1 MSKTT
6 YVYQGED
13 NKAIKLKE
21 FQTSAEG
28 EILNLGVPT
37 VTPIQPNE
45 RRISTM
51 TIPKTLLSQFYSS
64 YASEVGL
71 MESSGYFTSANEY
84 TWNCNFDWTPNQ
96 KIYIIG
102 VPIFKNGVTTE
113 QKQNF
118 LANFNNNGAW
128 NSFFKFIYNTS
139 TDNGANMD
147 RPLVYNGDIDD
158 IKFCAHSPTLSDITK
173 LVAIKINS
181 SVATTFYSYSNIL
194 ENVLIDVMGVVDE
207 LEIPNT
213 TKTATTEIIPFKPL
227 LDTSNSNSI
236 GAYRSANRLFEKYFN
251 VKDNSTSLKLKWFQD
266 KFNYPS
272 LQIPTMY
279 DITLSVI
286 ANTVD

>member
-51 TIPKTLLSQFYSS
+51 TIPKTLFSQFYSS

-128 NSFFKFIYNTS
+128 NSFFRFYGNTTNDIGVFRDEPFI
-139 TDNGANMD
+139 
-147 RPLVYNGDIDD
+147 YNGDIDN
-158 IKFCAHSPTLSDITK
+158 IKFCVVPTNFVDLVK
-173 LVAIKINS
+173 LTNIKINS